1 MIENLKASTEGLK
14 EHIKKLDAEKV
25 NTKKQHNEELQRVIR
40 TLDKKNKEHV
50 QVTDEVALPILISLS
65 PFLGYNLTYFLKP
78 GYYYCGPACFISTP
92 ASLAWKKS
100 KILILT

>member
-50 QVTDEVALPILISLS
+50 QVTDEVALLILISH
-65 PFLGYNLTYFLKP
+65 F
-78 GYYYCGPACFISTP
+78 
-92 ASLAWKKS
+92 
-100 KILILT
+100 